1 MDVQGH
7 AGRGGRDVKVVFRTD
22 ASLQIGTGHV
32 MRCLTLA
39 DELRDRGAEC
49 HFICREH
56 PGNLIGLIRG
66 RGFVVTAK
74 PNGSADFRPEVAMP
88 TAHAHWLG
96 CDWQIDAKQTLDV
109 VQAIRPDWLV
119 VDHYAIDSQWEEMLR
134 PQVRG
139 MLVIDDLADRA
150 HLCDLLLD
158 QNLGR
163 DPSDYAAKV
172 PSQCGV
178 LAGPRYA
185 LLRREFQ
192 ANRGGSIV
200 RRKNPKLRQLLVT
213 MGGVDSLN
221 ATGRVL
227 EALKRCA
234 LPEGCRIFV
243 VMGPHAPWLAQVKEV
258 ATTMPW
264 FTEVRVGVENMALLM
279 AESDMAIGAAGATV
293 WELCCLGV
301 PSMIV
306 VLAENQRAAAA
317 ALVKRSAIRSLD
329 LNNLAVDLKKSVEN
343 IDWFEEASAH
353 ATEICDG
360 RGCQLIVEKM
370 YSNSV

>member
-1 MDVQGH
+1 
-7 AGRGGRDVKVVFRTD
+7 
-22 ASLQIGTGHV
+22 

-39 DELRDRGAEC
+39 DELRVRGAEC
-49 HFICREH
+49 HFICRDH
-56 PGNLIGLIRG
+56 SGNLIGLIRG
-66 RGFVVTAK
+66 RGFVVVEIPT
-74 PNGSADFRPEVAMP
+74 GSAEFRPEVALP
-88 TAHAHWLG
+88 NVHAHWLG
-96 CDWQIDAKQTLDV
+96 CEWQIDAKQTLDV
-109 VQAIRPDWLV
+109 VQTIRPDWLV
-119 VDHYAIDSQWEEMLR
+119 IDHYAIDGQWEEILR
-134 PQVRG
+134 PQVRR
-139 MLVIDDLADRA
+139 MLVIDDLADRT

-172 PSQCGV
+172 PSQCVV

-192 ANRGGSIV
+192 AHRAASLG
-200 RRKNPKLRQLLVT
+200 RRKNPKLRQLLIT
-213 MGGVDSLN
+213 MGGVDSPN
-221 ATGRVL
+221 ATGKVL

-234 LPEGCRIFV
+234 LPEGGRILV

-264 FTEVRVGVENMALLM
+264 LTEVRVGVENMALLM

-301 PSMIV
+301 PSLMA

-329 LNNLAVDLKKSVEN
+329 LTNLVVDLKESVED
-343 IDWFEEASAH
+343 IDWFEETSEH
-353 ATEICDG
+353 ATEVCDG
-360 RGCQLIVEKM
+360 RGCQFIVEKM
-370 YSNSV
+370 YSNPV

>member
-1 MDVQGH
+1 
-7 AGRGGRDVKVVFRTD
+7 
-22 ASLQIGTGHV
+22 

-39 DELRDRGAEC
+39 DELRDKGAEC

-56 PGNLIGLIRG
+56 PGNLIDLIRG
-66 RGFVVTAK
+66 RGFIVTAI
-74 PNGSADFRPEVAMP
+74 PTGSAYFRPEVAMS

-96 CDWQIDAKQTLDV
+96 CDWQIDAKQTLDAA
-109 VQAIRPDWLV
+109 QTIRPDWLV
-119 VDHYAIDSQWEEMLR
+119 IDHYAIDSQWEEILR
-134 PQVRG
+134 SQARR
-139 MLVIDDLADRA
+139 MLVIDDLADRK

-163 DPSDYAAKV
+163 APSDYAAKV
-172 PSQCGV
+172 PSECVV

-192 ANRGGSIV
+192 ANRVGSLV
-200 RRKNPKLRQLLVT
+200 RRKSPKLRQLLIT
-213 MGGVDSLN
+213 MGGVDSPN

-264 FTEVRVGVENMALLM
+264 LTEVRVGVENMALLM

-301 PSMIV
+301 PSLMV

-329 LNNLAVDLKKSVEN
+329 LNNLAVDLKESVEN
-343 IDWFEEASAH
+343 IDWFEEASEH
-353 ATEICDG
+353 AAEVCDG
-360 RGCQLIVEKM
+360 RGCQFIVEKM
-370 YSNSV
+370 YSNPV